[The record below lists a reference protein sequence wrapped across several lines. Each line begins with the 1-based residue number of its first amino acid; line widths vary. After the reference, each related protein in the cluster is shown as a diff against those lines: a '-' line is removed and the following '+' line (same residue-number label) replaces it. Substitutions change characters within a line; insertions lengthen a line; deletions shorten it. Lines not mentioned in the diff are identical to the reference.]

1 MIGEEDSNNRPEKP
15 GKSKRIKMPAFVG
28 AGLWTLTAKIVS
40 QVAQLLAFLI
50 AARVLES
57 AQFGFYAY
65 SSAIA
70 ILLVLCAEGGWGE
83 YVMKSHCT
91 GDELDQ
97 IGTIAVISGLLCT
110 GVGFALSIILH
121 YWGDPWLGVLIA
133 LYSCWFLPSSLSV
146 VYDGLLVNRGQL
158 KQQSIIRIIAE
169 CLGLAVTI
177 AGLHIGFHVASLIVG
192 RLVMQTACLI
202 GSQIVVRWYPR
213 VHLTR
218 AFLLEILEFSR
229 HILSNRIIFYLRS
242 YSGTLA
248 LGSFL
253 GLAEAGYYRAAE
265 RIVGAISELLGEPAR
280 MLAWTAFRKIRN
292 QQNDVLRF
300 EELGRTATHFMTAL
314 MIVSAPVYIGLAL
327 VSPALVDI
335 ALGDAWAPTAALV
348 SILAIKQVLLI
359 PGYVTEPLLSIT
371 GNIARMP
378 RQMLLNGVVAIGL
391 IVAAAPFGVEAA
403 AFGQC
408 VAALISLK
416 ISTHLQGRYGGLDW
430 KRVFSDCGYVFVAIL
445 AMSAIVYAFGYI
457 GEATAMTRIEMIA
470 FQVLSGAVT
479 YFAAL
484 GVMHRIHGGVVPIW
498 EVKDHPKS

>member
-1 MIGEEDSNNRPEKP
+1 MNEREERPDSQNPQQKAR
-15 GKSKRIKMPAFVG
+15 RMKMPAFVG
-28 AGLWTLTAKIVS
+28 AGLWTLSAKIVS
-40 QVAQLLAFLI
+40 QLAQLLAFLL
-50 AARVLES
+50 AARILES

-83 YVMKSHCT
+83 YVMKSHST
-91 GDELDQ
+91 GRELDQ
-97 IGTIAVISGLLCT
+97 IGTIAVMSGVLCT
-110 GVGFALSIILH
+110 GVGFLISGALH
-121 YWGDPWLGVLIA
+121 VWNEQWLGILIA

-158 KQQSIIRIIAE
+158 KQQSIIRIVAE
-169 CLGLAVTI
+169 GLGLAVTI
-177 AGLHIGFHVASLIVG
+177 AGLHAGFHVASLIIG
-192 RLVMQTACLI
+192 RLVMQTTCLV
-202 GSQIVVRWYPR
+202 GSFIVVRWYPR
-213 VHLTR
+213 FHLTR
-218 AFLLEILEFSR
+218 AFLFDILEFSR

-280 MLAWTAFRKIRN
+280 MLAWTAFRKIKG
-292 QQNDVLRF
+292 QPADPQKF

-335 ALGDAWAPTAALV
+335 ALGDSWAPTAALV

-378 RQMLLNGVVAIGL
+378 RLMLLNGVVAIAL

-408 VAALISLK
+408 IAALISLK
-416 ISTHLQGRYGGLDW
+416 ISAHLQGRYGGLDW
-430 KRVFSDCGYVFVAIL
+430 KRVFRDCGYVFIAIL

-484 GVMHRIHGGVVPIW
+484 GVMHRFHGGVVPIW
-498 EVKDHPKS
+498 EVKDQHKT